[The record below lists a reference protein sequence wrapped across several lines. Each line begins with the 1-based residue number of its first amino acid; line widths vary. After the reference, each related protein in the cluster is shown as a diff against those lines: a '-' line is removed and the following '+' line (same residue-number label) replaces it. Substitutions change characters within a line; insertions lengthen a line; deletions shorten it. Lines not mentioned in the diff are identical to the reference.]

1 VNIFNWLIIFST
13 IGTVIFAWAVFLL
26 QSFKSKNEK
35 NSLDEEE
42 ERLVE
47 LMGKVRIFV
56 DSKMELLEKKTEEVR
71 RLLKE
76 LNEQYITFSALLI
89 DKNSG
94 RTINSTP
101 KDASNV
107 SNDAS
112 DVFPSPENIGSR
124 QFYEQEDQE
133 VKEKSLSESEPAS
146 LEEKIFD
153 MFLNGMDPV
162 EIAKNMKIG
171 VGEVSLIIDLMK
183 RQHR

>member
-1 VNIFNWLIIFST
+1 
-13 IGTVIFAWAVFLL
+13 
-26 QSFKSKNEK
+26 
-35 NSLDEEE
+35 
-42 ERLVE
+42 
-47 LMGKVRIFV
+47 M
-56 DSKMELLEKKTEEVR
+56 R